1 MFISN
6 QISKF
11 LLPTAIALVFT
22 ALAQWFTSETDRLS
36 ALNENLFTV
45 GATPETRA
53 KTSTRQAEFYPS
65 SQIGGRDNEGIG
77 IGVTSPRRHS
87 IWMSYWRDRS
97 TRWRQH
103 IEAFWQDGEVL
114 GVGMVGTSGS
124 VAVSPVAQS
133 ISYPSESLHD
143 SMMRLFATPDSPG
156 SIAIGAAEGTRTIA
170 GEMTSQYW
178 GHRDPANGVTNL
190 GTFSYQHGAKDARH
204 ADVIQLD
211 RLQQQVADIQRQA
224 RASGLEL
231 SPLELVAAADLTNQ
245 SPEAGYAYI
254 SNLQYAYDRGFRG
267 IEALL
272 EARMQSFVN
281 PQTQDLDA
289 AGFSNNWHKLR
300 RDQLRRLSKLQKTLK
315 AQGVL

>member
-22 ALAQWFTSETDRLS
+22 ALAQWLTSETDRLS
-36 ALNENLFTV
+36 ALNESLFPLS
-45 GATPETRA
+45 ATPETRTQ
-53 KTSTRQAEFYPS
+53 TSTRQAEFDPS
-65 SQIGGRDNEGIG
+65 SQIGSRENEGIG
-77 IGVTSPRRHS
+77 TGSTSPRRHS
-87 IWMSYWRDRS
+87 MWMSYWRDRS
-97 TRWRQH
+97 MRWRQH
-103 IEAFWQDGEVL
+103 IEAFWQDTEVG
-114 GVGMVGTSGS
+114 GVGMVGTNAS
-124 VAVSPVAQS
+124 VTVSPVTQS
-133 ISYPSESLHD
+133 ISYPSASLHD
-143 SMMRLFATPDSPG
+143 PMMRLFATPDSPG
-156 SIAIGAAEGTRTIA
+156 SIAIGAAEGTRTLA
-170 GEMTSQYW
+170 GGVTSQYW

-204 ADVIQLD
+204 ADFIQLD
-211 RLQQQVADIQRQA
+211 RLQQQVAEIQRQA

-254 SNLQYAYDRGFRG
+254 SNLQHAYDLGFRG

-289 AGFSNNWHKLR
+289 AGFSNNWQKLR
-300 RDQLRRLSKLQKTLK
+300 QDQLRRLSKLQKTLK